1 MTSEPIFLTVDE
13 ASSLKAAVES
23 IVAAGIQVP
32 VAEYQTPAANV
43 EVDAVDAASEE
54 KPEALPEGGL

>member
-43 EVDAVDAASEE
+43 EADGVDAPSGE
-54 KPEALPEGGL
+54 KPEGFPEGGL